1 MKFDVVV
8 NDAMEPRTFP
18 VSAVIDGIPCIPVSK
33 LDTANLPSET
43 VQVYHGEHGGATRQH
58 DRRPNGL
65 FQEVHQGDLICVCAR
80 ADSHSPI
87 TLISY
92 YVAQIKNHQVQTKIA
107 II

>member
-1 MKFDVVV
+1 MNFDFVA
-8 NDAMEPRTFP
+8 NAPMEPRTFP

-43 VQVYHGEHGGATRQH
+43 VQVYHGELGGATHKH
-58 DRRPNGL
+58 DTPNGL
-65 FQEVHQGDLICVCAR
+65 VQEVHQGDFIGVCAR

-92 YVAQIKNHQVQTKIA
+92 YVTQIKNHQVQTKIA
-107 II
+107 TI